1 MLIPTKKERA
11 ALRQRQTE
19 EFEANQQDLR
29 DSIAE
34 SERLV
39 GEADSMIRRHRKEC
53 DDNQPE

>member
-1 MLIPTKKERA
+1 M
-11 ALRQRQTE
+11 RQRQADE
-19 EFEANQQDLR
+19 LEANQQDLR

-53 DDNQPE
+53 DDNDPD

>member
-1 MLIPTKKERA
+1 M
-11 ALRQRQTE
+11 RQRQADE
-19 EFEANQQDLR
+19 LEANQQDLR

-53 DDNQPE
+53 DDSDPD